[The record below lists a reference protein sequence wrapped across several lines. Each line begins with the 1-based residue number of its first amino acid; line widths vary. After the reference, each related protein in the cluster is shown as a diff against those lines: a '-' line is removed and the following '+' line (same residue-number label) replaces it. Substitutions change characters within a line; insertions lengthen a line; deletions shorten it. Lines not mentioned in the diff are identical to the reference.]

1 MELAD
6 RSAFCTLVI
15 TRALAR
21 NNTTTMSVGITVH
34 AISTWLLP
42 YTCAGSLPSS
52 SGRLL
57 NVTTAYT
64 SSAQTH
70 TKITAVT
77 PSTSVD
83 SPKIAAA
90 GVDAGA
96 KMLVGLIVRL
106 LGGLSFACSFAG
118 RVPTSHMTGDT
129 IDEN

>member
-1 MELAD
+1 M
-6 RSAFCTLVI
+6 R
-15 TRALAR
+15 
-21 NNTTTMSVGITVH
+21 VGTTVH

-52 SGRLL
+52 SGRFL

-70 TKITAVT
+70 TKIAAVT

-96 KMLVGLIVRL
+96 KMLVGLILYSPGRLCRVRADV
-106 LGGLSFACSFAG
+106 ACEERSDRG
-118 RVPTSHMTGDT
+118 
-129 IDEN
+129 